1 MFRFPLDNFA
11 RTESFCTHNPA
22 RTSSTPQTVTSLG
35 APKIQRW
42 IIEPQYVLVHVCLR
56 VWGHAH
62 QHAFVCMQKPKDN
75 FEGHPQGHHLPPL
88 LQDWSLSWSLLIS
101 LVWLTRQ
108 SQGPSSCYFPVLR
121 LQCMTF
127 PHGFWGLDSVLYAQ
141 EAHTLQTYIPTPPA
155 ARYYRKER
163 NQPFPLEVDSALSS
177 PRTLSLKA
185 TP

>member
-42 IIEPQYVLVHVCLR
+42 IIEPQYVLVYVCLR
-56 VWGHAH
+56 VCGHAH

-141 EAHTLQTYIPTPPA
+141 EAHTLQTEPSPHPQQPVIT
-155 ARYYRKER
+155 ER
-163 NQPFPLEVDSALSS
+163 REIS
-177 PRTLSLKA
+177 PSL
-185 TP
+185 